1 MIEKQEQIEQLKKQI
16 EVLKQQLK
24 DKEAVLNS
32 LLDMLYKDSDETDE
46 AE

>member
-24 DKEAVLNS
+24 DKEAVLNG

-46 AE
+46 TE